1 MSGHISPEGV
11 IDIINKERYKKNI
24 KKYKDT
30 NSKRIKNKY
39 IKNIYKI
46 SDHL

>member
-1 MSGHISPEGV
+1 MFMSGLISPEGV
-11 IDIINKERYKKNI
+11 IDIINIERYKKKNV

-39 IKNIYKI
+39 V
-46 SDHL
+46 

>member
-1 MSGHISPEGV
+1 MSGLISPEGV
-11 IDIINKERYKKNI
+11 IDIINIERYKKNV

-30 NSKRIKNKY
+30 NFKRIKNKY
-39 IKNIYKI
+39 IKI